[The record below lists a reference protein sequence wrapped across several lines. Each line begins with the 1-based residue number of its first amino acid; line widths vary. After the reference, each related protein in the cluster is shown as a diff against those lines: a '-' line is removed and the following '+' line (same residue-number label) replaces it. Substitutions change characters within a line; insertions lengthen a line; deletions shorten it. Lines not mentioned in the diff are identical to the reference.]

1 MDRNE
6 DNVET
11 DIEMEEW
18 MSFLLLESAQIQKYS
33 QLAKGFSDFIDVC
46 SRPSNNH
53 PENNITM
60 HIQFI

>member
-1 MDRNE
+1 MDRYE

-18 MSFLLLESAQIQKYS
+18 MYFLTLESAQIQKYS
-33 QLAKGFSDFIDVC
+33 QLAKGFSDFINVS

>member
-1 MDRNE
+1 MDRYE

-18 MSFLLLESAQIQKYS
+18 MSFLPLESALVQKYS
-33 QLAKGFSDFIDVC
+33 QLAKGFSDFINVC
-46 SRPSNNH
+46 SRPSKNH
-53 PENNITM
+53 PENNFTM

>member
-1 MDRNE
+1 MDRYE

-18 MSFLLLESAQIQKYS
+18 MYFLTLESAQTQKYS
-33 QLAKGFSDFIDVC
+33 QLAKGFSDFINVC
-46 SRPSNNH
+46 SRSSNNH
-53 PENNITM
+53 PENNISM

>member
-1 MDRNE
+1 MDRYE

-11 DIEMEEW
+11 DIEMEERI
-18 MSFLLLESAQIQKYS
+18 SFLPLESALVQKYS
-33 QLAKGFSDFIDVC
+33 QLAKGFSDFINVC
-46 SRPSNNH
+46 SRSSNNH